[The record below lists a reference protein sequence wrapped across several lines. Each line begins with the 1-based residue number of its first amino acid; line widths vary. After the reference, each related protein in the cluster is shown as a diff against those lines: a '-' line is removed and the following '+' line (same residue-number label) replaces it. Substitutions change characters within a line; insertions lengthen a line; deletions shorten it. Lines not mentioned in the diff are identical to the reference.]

1 MKNTIEYKGYIGSVE
16 FSEKDNLFFGK
27 VMGIRPLL
35 SYEGTTA
42 QELVAD
48 FHEAVDDYLALCRE
62 EGTEPETAY
71 KGSFNV
77 RISPELHKQA
87 VIYAQGSQKS
97 LNSFVE
103 EAIAAYV
110 AKREI

>member
-1 MKNTIEYKGYIGSVE
+1 MKNTMEYKGYIGSVE

-103 EAIAAYV
+103 EAIAASV